1 MVKCKEHE
9 IVPLFLGLTHIGQVY
24 SKGWSKKVGK
34 CAVFDFNK
42 KSLNK
47 FKKNKFTDEELSLK
61 NEKNNTNI
69 YCLETFE
76 EISKYKIIFFTYDTP
91 INEKN
96 GYPRILEIEH
106 YLNKLLSIKF
116 TDLTYV
122 FVTSQVYPGFMDKM
136 EKKNI
141 NNKIKFIYMVDT
153 LKMGSAPQ
161 SFLKPEQLIFGSS
174 KDNKKIIKKTF
185 SKFKVKK
192 FIFNFKEAE
201 LIKISINLY
210 LFFSVSYANILEKM
224 ARGNGIEFSK
234 ITNVLKNDKRIG
246 MHAYINPSL
255 GVSGGHLERDSFFF
269 NKLNKDSASSQ
280 IVAGMLKFNKHR
292 KDLLSQIIKKI
303 THDNTIRILI
313 IGVSYKK
320 NSFSLTNTIFS
331 KIFKNKKFNVH
342 IFDDQFKKKE
352 IKNTVFIQSLKNVK
366 KYDLII
372 YNYAN
377 TKNTRIINKYMKKNL
392 VKKLIN
398 ISYEKKYYFKGA
410 NIINIFSK
418 AKKSSF
424 I

>member
-1 MVKCKEHE
+1 MVKCKVQGN
-9 IVPLFLGLTHIGQVY
+9 VPLFLGLTHIGQVY

-34 CAVFDFNK
+34 CGVFDFNK
-42 KSLNK
+42 KSLNE

-61 NEKNNTNI
+61 NEKNNSNI
-69 YCLETFE
+69 YCLKKLE

-96 GYPRILEIEH
+96 GSPRTLEIEH

-116 TDLTYV
+116 LDLTYV
-122 FVTSQVYPGFMDKM
+122 FVSSQVYPGFMDKM
-136 EKKNI
+136 EKKNT
-141 NNKIKFIYMVDT
+141 NNNIRIIYMVDT
-153 LKMGSAPQ
+153 LKMGSAFQ
-161 SFLKPEQLIFGSS
+161 SFLKPEQLIFGSN

-224 ARGNGIEFSK
+224 ARANGIEFSK

-246 MHAYINPSL
+246 THAYINPSL
-255 GVSGGHLERDSFFF
+255 GMSGGHLERDSFFF
-269 NKLNKDSASSQ
+269 KKLNKDLTSSQ
-280 IVAGMLKFNKHR
+280 IVAGMLKFNNRR
-292 KDLLSQIIKKI
+292 KDLLLQIIKKI
-303 THDNTIRILI
+303 TNNNFVRILI
-313 IGVSYKK
+313 VGVSYKK
-320 NSFSLTNTIFS
+320 NSFSLTNTVFS

-342 IFDDQFKKKE
+342 IFDDQFKKKK
-352 IKNTVFIQSLKNVK
+352 IKNFVFIQSLKNIK
-366 KYDLII
+366 QYDLII

-377 TKNTRIINKYMKKNL
+377 IKNTQIINKYMKKNL
-392 VKKLIN
+392 LKKLIN
-398 ISYEKKYYFKGA
+398 ISNEKKYYFIGT

-418 AKKSSF
+418 A
-424 I
+424 IN

>member
-1 MVKCKEHE
+1 MVKCKGQGM
-9 IVPLFLGLTHIGQVY
+9 VPLFLGLTHIGQVY

-34 CAVFDFNK
+34 CGVFDFNK
-42 KSLNK
+42 KSLNE
-47 FKKNKFTDEELSLK
+47 FRKNKFTDEELSLK

-69 YCLETFE
+69 YYLKTLK
-76 EISKYKIIFFTYDTP
+76 EISNYRIIFFTYDTP
-91 INEKN
+91 VNEKN
-96 GYPRILEIEH
+96 GYPRTLKIEH

-116 TDLTYV
+116 SDLTYV

-141 NNKIKFIYMVDT
+141 NNKIRIIYMVDT
-153 LKMGSAPQ
+153 LKMGSASQ
-161 SFLKPEQLIFGSS
+161 SFLKPEQLIFGS
-174 KDNKKIIKKTF
+174 NKNNKEIIKKTF

-192 FIFNFKEAE
+192 FFFNFKEAE

-234 ITNVLKNDKRIG
+234 ITHVLKNDKRIG

-255 GVSGGHLERDSFFF
+255 GMSGGHLERDSFFF
-269 NKLNKDSASSQ
+269 KKLNKDLVSSQ
-280 IVAGMLKFNKHR
+280 IVTGMLKFNKHR
-292 KDLLSQIIKKI
+292 KDWLSQMIKKI
-303 THDNTIRILI
+303 THDNSIKILI
-313 IGVSYKK
+313 IGVSYKN

-342 IFDDQFKKKE
+342 IFDDQFKKKK
-352 IKNTVFIQSLKNVK
+352 IKNTIFVQSLRNIK

-377 TKNTRIINKYMKKNL
+377 SKNAKIISKHIKKNL

-398 ISYEKKYYFKGA
+398 ISSEKKYYFKGA
-410 NIINIFSK
+410 NVINIFPK
-418 AKKSSF
+418 AQN
-424 I
+424 

>member
-1 MVKCKEHE
+1 MVKCKGQGM
-9 IVPLFLGLTHIGQVY
+9 VPLFLGLTHIGQVY

-34 CAVFDFNK
+34 CGVFDFNK
-42 KSLNK
+42 KSLNE

-69 YCLETFE
+69 YCLKTLE
-76 EISKYKIIFFTYDTP
+76 EISKYRIIFFTYDTP

-96 GYPRILEIEH
+96 GYPRILKIEH

-116 TDLTYV
+116 SDLTYV

-141 NNKIKFIYMVDT
+141 NNKIRIIYMVDT
-153 LKMGSAPQ
+153 LKMGSAFQ
-161 SFLKPEQLIFGSS
+161 SFLKPGQLIFGSN
-174 KDNKKIIKKTF
+174 KNNKKIIKKTF

-192 FIFNFKEAE
+192 FFFNFKEAE

-224 ARGNGIEFSK
+224 ARENGIEFSK

-246 MHAYINPSL
+246 KHAYINPSL
-255 GVSGGHLERDSFFF
+255 GMSGGHLERDAFFF
-269 NKLNKDSASSQ
+269 NKLNKDLVSSQ
-280 IVAGMLKFNKHR
+280 IVAGMFKFNKHR
-292 KDLLSQIIKKI
+292 KDLLLQIIKKI
-303 THDNTIRILI
+303 THNNSIRILI
-313 IGVSYKK
+313 VGVSYKK
-320 NSFSLTNTIFS
+320 NSFSLTNTIFT
-331 KIFKNKKFNVH
+331 KIFKNKKFNVN
-342 IFDDQFKKKE
+342 IFDDQFKKRE
-352 IKNTVFIQSLKNVK
+352 IKNIVFIKSLKNIK

-372 YNYAN
+372 YNYASI
-377 TKNTRIINKYMKKNL
+377 KNTQIINKHMKKNL

-398 ISYEKKYYFKGA
+398 ISNEKKYYFKGV

-418 AKKSSF
+418 AKSHY
-424 I
+424 